1 MPAPRQAQRRKVNVN
16 AAINSGTYPRGVG
29 EIKGWSYYSQLSPA
43 NDTATK
49 VLFQQG
55 LGGGSLTRLDQT
67 NFPNNGNLPNSQKFE
82 IYGIGIEYVGNAAKA
97 DADFIAVRKWL
108 STTAIQIMIQDKS
121 PIFQAR
127 LSRLLGLTMGLFSDP
142 TTTAE
147 PVSYTT
153 RENPVPFF
161 KLSQKITI
169 TANTSFQLQ
178 ILPGVVCGANQTS
191 DLLNVDLIGDLI
203 TLV

>member
-1 MPAPRQAQRRKVNVN
+1 MDLKQQ
-16 AAINSGTYPRGVG
+16 INSGTYAGAGVG
-29 EIKGWSYYSQLSPA
+29 ESKAWTYYSQMSPA
-43 NDTATK
+43 ADTVTK
-49 VLFQQG
+49 ILFQTG
-55 LGGGSLTRLDQT
+55 LGGTLTRLDQT

-82 IYGIGIEYVGNAAKA
+82 IHGIGVEYVGNAAKA
-97 DADFIAVRKWL
+97 DADMIAIRKWL
-108 STTAIQIMIQDKS
+108 ATTALQIVIQDKS

-127 LSRLLGLTMGLFSDP
+127 LSRLLGLTVGLFNDP

-153 RENPVPFF
+153 RENALPFF
-161 KLSQKITI
+161 KLSEKITI

-178 ILPGVVCGANQTS
+178 ILPGVAGGANQTS
-191 DLLNVDLIGDLI
+191 DLLNVDLVGKLI